1 MNKNIL
7 IIALSAL
14 FLLGSIVYD
23 FTQKRAFNKTVE
35 YVKKQKS
42 EISTVAALQDLWG
55 AKGIISKLK
64 RALNAVPPQKR
75 AISQIKRSKA
85 KIALQNLTDK
95 ELNRVLSKLAMLP
108 IQFKNLNVERNG
120 ENYSMECLCVW

>member
-1 MNKNIL
+1 MNKNVL
-7 IIALSAL
+7 IVALSAL
-14 FLLGSIVYD
+14 FLLGSVVYD
-23 FTQKRAFNKTVE
+23 FTQKRAFNKTVQE
-35 YVKKQKS
+35 VKVQKT
-42 EISTVAALQDLWG
+42 EISSVAAMQDLWG
-55 AKGIISKLK
+55 ARGVIGKLK

-75 AISQIKRSKA
+75 AIAQIKRSKA

-108 IQFKNLNVERNG
+108 VQFKSLNIQRGG

>member
-7 IIALSAL
+7 IVALSAL

-23 FTQKRAFNKTVE
+23 FTQKRAFNKTVQE
-35 YVKKQKS
+35 VKEQKA
-42 EISTVAALQDLWG
+42 EIISVGAMQDLWG
-55 AKGIISKLK
+55 AKGVIGKLK
-64 RALNAVPPQKR
+64 RALNAIPPQKR
-75 AISQIKRSKA
+75 AIAQVKRSKA
-85 KIALQNLTDK
+85 KIVLQNLTDK

-108 IQFKNLNVERNG
+108 VQFKNLNIQRTG

>member
-7 IIALSAL
+7 IVALSAL

-23 FTQKRAFNKTVE
+23 FTQKRAFNKTVQE
-35 YVKKQKS
+35 VKEQKA
-42 EISTVAALQDLWG
+42 EITSVGAMQDLWG
-55 AKGIISKLK
+55 AKGVISKLK
-64 RALNAVPPQKR
+64 RALNAIPPQKR
-75 AISQIKRSKA
+75 AIAQIKRSKA
-85 KIALQNLTDK
+85 KIVLQNLTDK

-108 IQFKNLNVERNG
+108 VQFKNLNIQRTG